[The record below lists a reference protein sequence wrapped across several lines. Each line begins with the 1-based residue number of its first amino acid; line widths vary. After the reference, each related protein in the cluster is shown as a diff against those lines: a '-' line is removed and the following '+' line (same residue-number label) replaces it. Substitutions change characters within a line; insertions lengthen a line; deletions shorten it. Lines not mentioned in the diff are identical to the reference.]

1 MNSLDGSQIK
11 TIGSLT
17 FTAFMF
23 EAIGLSFGIIVRY
36 CTPNPKR
43 WFGGLLA
50 AGVFSNTNDLP
61 IAYVSTLA
69 ASPFFSS
76 NAESQ
81 GIAYSVIFMVTLCVT
96 LFNLGGFKLIA
107 MDFRPANHDLE
118 ADSYT
123 TPIVSVKNLK
133 KITHYRRHKKSTKN
147 IELGESGEAD
157 DAAGNRPPLNKTHS
171 YDLKLK
177 EKEKDQHDQFY
188 KRQVQ
193 LKARNLSASGTVAST
208 SRLGEPPM
216 RKRSNSK
223 DSFKG
228 SAIVDTSSN
237 PEAVDTETLEDI
249 VKSFSRGSYN
259 DNAIEEDEF
268 PEITRSE
275 EETSMERLE
284 SHQTSLSE
292 KKPVSRTDRVSE
304 WFGRHHM
311 SYLFEF
317 LLDFKRPQSLA
328 MIISMT
334 CAMEPT
340 LRRLFVVTDSADYIP
355 NAPDGRPCLDFIMNF
370 ASFIGAASVPLGLSM
385 LGATIARLDI
395 RNLPKGFWK
404 SMVLMT
410 LLKLVVLPIIA
421 VAWTNKMRD
430 MNWIDKDDKMAVFVI
445 VVTAGVPTATAQLYI
460 TAMYTTPGADHLEMD
475 CCAAYLITQ
484 YSVLLFSLTILV
496 TYALKNMVG
505 M

>member
-1 MNSLDGSQIK
+1 
-11 TIGSLT
+11 
-17 FTAFMF
+17 MF
-23 EAIGLSFGIIVRY
+23 EAIGLGFGIIVRY

-50 AGVFSNTNDLP
+50 AGIFSNTSDLP

-69 ASPFFSS
+69 ASPFFSAK
-76 NAESQ
+76 AESQ
-81 GIAYSVIFMVTLCVT
+81 GIAYSVIFMVSLCIT

-118 ADSYT
+118 AGTLT
-123 TPIVSVKNLK
+123 TPVVSMKNLK
-133 KITHYRRHKKSTKN
+133 KITHYPRDKLRSHKT
-147 IELGESGEAD
+147 ESDDSGTAAD
-157 DAAGNRPPLNKTHS
+157 SGAGTRPPFNPALS
-171 YDLKLK
+171 YDRKLK
-177 EKEKDQHDQFY
+177 DKERDQHEAFY
-188 KRQVQ
+188 KRQAQ
-193 LKARNLSASGTVAST
+193 IKARNLSASGTAAST
-208 SRLGEPPM
+208 SRLGEPAV
-216 RKRSNSK
+216 RKRANSG

-228 SAIVDTSSN
+228 MPIVDNSGRA
-237 PEAVDTETLEDI
+237 EAVDTETLEDI
-249 VKSFSRGSYN
+249 VKSFSRGSY
-259 DNAIEEDEF
+259 DEEAIEEDEY
-268 PEITRSE
+268 PQADSSQEQTP
-275 EETSMERLE
+275 MERLD
-284 SHQTSLSE
+284 SNQTTINQKE
-292 KKPVSRTDRVSE
+292 HMSRTDRISD

-328 MIISMT
+328 MIISMI
-334 CAMEPT
+334 CAMIPT
-340 LRRLFVVTDSADYIP
+340 LRRLFVITDSADYIP

-370 ASFIGAASVPLGLSM
+370 TSFIGAASVPLGLSM

-421 VAWTNKMRD
+421 VAWTYKMRD

-445 VVTAGVPTATAQLYI
+445 VVTAGVPTATSQLYI
-460 TAMYTTPGADHLEMD
+460 TAMYTTPGPDHLEMD